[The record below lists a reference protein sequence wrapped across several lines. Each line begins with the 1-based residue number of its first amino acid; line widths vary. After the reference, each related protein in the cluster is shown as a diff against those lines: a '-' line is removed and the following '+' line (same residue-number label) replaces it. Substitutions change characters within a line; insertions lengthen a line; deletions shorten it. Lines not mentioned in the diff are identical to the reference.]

1 MIIRYIEE
9 SDAESIAEIYN
20 YYVENTSFT
29 GDETPF
35 SAEHMKNRINDISRN
50 YPWLVL
56 EDNSEILGYV
66 YVNQWRFRSAYRHSA
81 ELSVYIR
88 NGVRT
93 KGLGS
98 MLFTYLLED
107 LKKRNV
113 HTVISAIVLPNKAS
127 ISLHEKFGFKKV
139 AHFTEVGYK
148 FEKWLD
154 LGYWEIV
161 L

>member
-1 MIIRYIEE
+1 MIIRYVEE

-20 YYVENTSFT
+20 YYVENTAFT

-35 SAEHMKNRINDISRN
+35 SEEHMKNRIRDISKD

-56 EDNSEILGYV
+56 EENSEILGYI
-66 YVNQWRFRSAYRHSA
+66 YINQWRFRSSYRHSA
-81 ELSVYIR
+81 ELSIYIR
-88 NGVRT
+88 DGVRT
-93 KGLGS
+93 RGLGS
-98 MLFTYLLED
+98 KLFTSLLEK
-107 LKKRNV
+107 LKEKNL
-113 HTVISAIVLPNKAS
+113 HAIISAIVLPNDAS

-154 LGYWEIV
+154 LGYWELI

>member
-1 MIIRYIEE
+1 MIIRYVEDR
-9 SDAESIAEIYN
+9 DAESIAEIYN
-20 YYVENTSFT
+20 YYVENTTFT

-35 SAEHMKNRINDISRN
+35 SEEHMKNKIKDISKD

-56 EDNSEILGYV
+56 EENSQILGYI
-66 YVNQWRFRSAYRHSA
+66 YLNQWRFKSAYRHSA

-98 MLFTYLLED
+98 KLFTSLLEE
-107 LKKRNV
+107 LKKKNL
-113 HTVISAIVLPNKAS
+113 HTIISAIVLPNNAS
-127 ISLHEKFGFKKV
+127 INLHEKFGFKKV
-139 AHFTEVGYK
+139 AHFSEVGYK

-154 LGYWEIV
+154 LGYWELV